1 MGTLSPGGP
10 EAAGWMRGR
19 PEEGWCCPPE
29 GTAALGAGLSL
40 AEAVVGARGHAG
52 SSSRREG
59 ARGGA
64 RPRSRTDGR
73 PCGVGGKA
81 AAAAAGRRLPLGA
94 TAALGSPVRGE
105 GREGSWTRRRFMG
118 LSGEQVPP
126 RAAHCLAGLTMGL
139 LQPQGRPPPRPAT
152 CAGARAPGRR
162 GPAVRPPSV
171 RRSVV
176 RSSGRQSARPPRSR
190 RRGAGPVRPA
200 SVPEHGLSARPA
212 GSPRPDVCSRPW
224 RPLLLRRRAGTRLC
238 SAGTARAAASRA
250 HTQGPILPGSAQPYG
265 KSASTQQPPLIQA
278 QNVPQQGTITTL
290 FASIMDANG
299 REKKII

>member
-40 AEAVVGARGHAG
+40 AEAVVGVRGHAG

-59 ARGGA
+59 ARSGA

-73 PCGVGGKA
+73 PRGVGGKA

-139 LQPQGRPPPRPAT
+139 LQPQGRPPPRPAA

-176 RSSGRQSARPPRSR
+176 RSSGRPSARPP
-190 RRGAGPVRPA
+190 G
-200 SVPEHGLSARPA
+200 
-212 GSPRPDVCSRPW
+212 SRPGA
-224 RPLLLRRRAGTRLC
+224 AGVC
-238 SAGTARAAASRA
+238 
-250 HTQGPILPGSAQPYG
+250 P
-265 KSASTQQPPLIQA
+265 
-278 QNVPQQGTITTL
+278 
-290 FASIMDANG
+290 
-299 REKKII
+299 